1 MKALVL
7 EASMRLSYTDV
18 PTPRP
23 GPGEVLVDV
32 RACGICG
39 SDVHGMDG
47 RTGRRIPPVVMGHE
61 AAGVV
66 AALGPD
72 THGWNVGDRVAFD
85 STLFCGKCEECRSGR
100 FNLCDERR
108 ILGASTPEQK
118 KDGAFAE
125 YVTLPAHV
133 LVRIPDGVSFEQA
146 ALAEPLS
153 VALHAVA
160 RARTGPGESA
170 VVVGT
175 GVIGLLAVQALREA
189 GVDPV
194 IGIDLDLGRLE
205 LARSLGAR
213 HTFPAG
219 MDSLEQAVREVTG
232 GRGAHVAI
240 EAVGIAAAIRTA
252 IGCVRRAGKVVLV
265 GNLVADVDIPL
276 QTVITNELTL
286 LGSCATADEYAHGL
300 DLLARGAIDVEPLI
314 SAVAPLSDGAD
325 WFDRLHRAEPG
336 LLKVILTPRA
346 ANTWCS
352 GASPPREPRQ
362 AQGLPLTVHAP
373 GGIDS
378 RQVKKH
384 RGSG

>member
-7 EASMRLSYTDV
+7 EAPMRLSYTEV
-18 PTPRP
+18 PTPDP

-32 RACGICG
+32 HACGICG

-47 RTGRRIPPVVMGHE
+47 GTGRRMPPLVMGHE
-61 AAGVV
+61 AAGIV
-66 AALGPD
+66 AALGPE
-72 THGWNVGDRVAFD
+72 THGWNVGDRVAFG
-85 STLFCGKCEECRSGR
+85 STLFCGRCEECRSGR
-100 FNLCDERR
+100 VNLCDTRR
-108 ILGASTPEQK
+108 ILGASTPEQR

-125 YVTLPAHV
+125 SVTLPAHV
-133 LVRIPDGVSFEQA
+133 LVRLPDGVSFEHA

-160 RARTGPGESA
+160 RAHTGPGESA
-170 VVVGT
+170 VVIGT

-213 HTFPAG
+213 HAFPAG
-219 MDSLEQAVREVTG
+219 MDGLEQAVRDVTG

-265 GNLVADVDIPL
+265 GNLVPDVDIPL
-276 QTVITNELTL
+276 QTVITSELTL
-286 LGSCATADEYAHGL
+286 LGSCALAGELGRSL
-300 DLLARGAIDVEPLI
+300 DLLARGAVDVGPLI
-314 SAVAPLSDGAD
+314 SAVAPLSDGAA
-325 WFDRLHRAEPG
+325 WFGRLYRAEPG
-336 LLKVILTPRA
+336 LLKVVLTPRA
-346 ANTWCS
+346 AS
-352 GASPPREPRQ
+352 A
-362 AQGLPLTVHAP
+362 
-373 GGIDS
+373 
-378 RQVKKH
+378 
-384 RGSG
+384 